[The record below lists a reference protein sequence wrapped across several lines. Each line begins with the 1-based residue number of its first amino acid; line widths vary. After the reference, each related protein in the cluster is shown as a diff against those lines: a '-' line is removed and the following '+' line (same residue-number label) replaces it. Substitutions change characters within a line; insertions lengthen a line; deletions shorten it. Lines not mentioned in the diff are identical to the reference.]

1 MSFQRHMVVWSRISQ
16 EIASAI
22 EIRTQDIGTT
32 YEGLASDTEK
42 QERVG
47 CGAFVTGVWQCRT
60 GWRCPVS
67 SA

>member
-22 EIRTQDIGTT
+22 EIRTQDMGTT
-32 YEGLASDTEK
+32 YEGFASDTEK

-47 CGAFVTGVWQCRT
+47 CGA
-60 GWRCPVS
+60 
-67 SA
+67 